1 MSADTIQTGVAAKK
15 SNSKRLGRSLSQPDT
30 CLTDRLLRPFRNALA
45 RLLHPMM
52 GREEELFASLEY
64 HVEQIQ
70 QQQRRLDALVRQVA
84 PDNAKDRLIAF
95 EERIQLLE
103 AQSARGGR

>member
-1 MSADTIQTGVAAKK
+1 MSADIIPTDVETKK
-15 SNSKRLGRSLSQPDT
+15 LHDKRLGRSLSQPDT

-64 HVEQIQ
+64 HIEQIE
-70 QQQRRLDALVRQVA
+70 QQQRRLAVLVRQVG
-84 PDNAKDRLIAF
+84 PDETRERLIAY

-103 AQSARGGR
+103 AESARGSR

>member
-1 MSADTIQTGVAAKK
+1 MSADTITTGIEAKK
-15 SNSKRLGRSLSQPDT
+15 SDSNRLGRSLSQPAAS
-30 CLTDRLLRPFRNALA
+30 LTDRLLTPFRNALA

-70 QQQRRLDALVRQVA
+70 QHQLRLDALVRQVA
-84 PDNAKDRLIAF
+84 PDNATNRLIAF

>member
-1 MSADTIQTGVAAKK
+1 MNADTIGSCVEEKKVA
-15 SNSKRLGRSLSQPDT
+15 SQRLG
-30 CLTDRLLRPFRNALA
+30 

-64 HVEQIQ
+64 HVEQIE
-70 QQQRRLDALVRQVA
+70 QQQRRLEALVRQVG

-95 EERIQLLE
+95 EERIQVLE